1 MGGSRTQGL
10 ETLHLCRRSGTNFR
24 ASGADRPISGR
35 SRPERVTQS
44 DDTASD
50 RDLGCRSASASRRSL
65 SPMRLPPDT
74 NGCLLA
80 GPLNGLSWAAAVS
93 GIHFSERPLSCLR
106 FSKCDIQKPAIFG
119 VTVRIADYPELRIEN
134 WRQNGKV
141 GSSPRARL
149 SSGPL
154 WSGGKCHGLIRIW
167 SRHTRASDGAIRQL
181 MALICN
187 QLAPLRLV
195 RLNYQPC
202 AAPGQCYF
210 QRDPWCAQTG
220 QRVRRARP
228 TL

>member
-1 MGGSRTQGL
+1 MGGSRTQGP

-65 SPMRLPPDT
+65 SPMRLSLDT

-106 FSKCDIQKPAIFG
+106 FSECDIQKPAIFD

-141 GSSPRARL
+141 GSSPRCGPGGSVMGL
-149 SSGPL
+149 SGFGPATRERVMGRSVSLWRSYAISSRRSG
-154 WSGGKCHGLIRIW
+154 
-167 SRHTRASDGAIRQL
+167 
-181 MALICN
+181 
-187 QLAPLRLV
+187 
-195 RLNYQPC
+195 
-202 AAPGQCYF
+202 
-210 QRDPWCAQTG
+210 WCD
-220 QRVRRARP
+220 
-228 TL
+228 

>member
-106 FSKCDIQKPAIFG
+106 FSECDIQKPAIFD

-134 WRQNGKV
+134 WRQNGEV

-154 WSGGKCHGLIRIW
+154 WSGGSVMGL
-167 SRHTRASDGAIRQL
+167 SGFGPATRERVMGRSVSLWRSYAIS
-181 MALICN
+181 
-187 QLAPLRLV
+187 
-195 RLNYQPC
+195 
-202 AAPGQCYF
+202 
-210 QRDPWCAQTG
+210 
-220 QRVRRARP
+220 
-228 TL
+228 